1 MATTDM
7 IRFENVK
14 KIYTGLD
21 AKSKDIVALHNV
33 NLSIKK
39 GEFVFV
45 LGHSGAGK
53 STFLKLILRE
63 EAATEGKVFVNGR
76 DLSSIRQ
83 REIPY
88 LRRGLGVVFQ
98 DFRLIPTMTAYEN
111 VAFAMRVTNIPERQI
126 KRRVPYVLNL
136 VGLAGKAHSLPQE
149 LSGGE
154 QQRIALARALVHSPP
169 IIIADEPTGNIDP
182 ELSVEIMELL
192 QAINSVGT
200 TVVVVTHE
208 RELAARFRKRTIMID
223 HGEVVDDGLGR
234 YGEGGRAGMKWSSF
248 KYLVKQGWH
257 SMVANR
263 LMTLASIGVLVACLM
278 ITGVAALLSV
288 NVTSYVDYLETLN
301 EIVFFI
307 DDAAPAETVEALK
320 TQIPAD
326 GNVAACEYVPKAAAV
341 EEMREYLGD
350 YGDIMNDYAGEGN
363 TENPLPASFRVSV
376 TDVADLAPTVERIK
390 AMGAYT
396 ATAEDGTASDA
407 NVFYKVNS
415 PSELSSTL
423 VNLKRIVNYIG
434 WGLVAVLGVVSV
446 VVISNTIRLTV
457 FARRKEI
464 NIMKFVGATNAFI
477 RLPFFVEGMT
487 VGAISGVLATVVV
500 GGAYYGLEQALLQPE
515 ALWLNEFT
523 KCMWPFMDIIWPL
536 LGGFVLFGVAI
547 GGVGCASSIRKHLK
561 V

>member
-169 IIIADEPTGNIDP
+169 IIIADEPTRPRRPPSNRGGP
-182 ELSVEIMELL
+182 TGGG
-192 QAINSVGT
+192 A
-200 TVVVVTHE
+200 THH

-234 YGEGGRAGMKWSSF
+234 YGRE
-248 KYLVKQGWH
+248 
-257 SMVANR
+257 
-263 LMTLASIGVLVACLM
+263 
-278 ITGVAALLSV
+278 AAQV
-288 NVTSYVDYLETLN
+288 
-301 EIVFFI
+301 
-307 DDAAPAETVEALK
+307 
-320 TQIPAD
+320 
-326 GNVAACEYVPKAAAV
+326 
-341 EEMREYLGD
+341 
-350 YGDIMNDYAGEGN
+350 
-363 TENPLPASFRVSV
+363 
-376 TDVADLAPTVERIK
+376 
-390 AMGAYT
+390 
-396 ATAEDGTASDA
+396 
-407 NVFYKVNS
+407 
-415 PSELSSTL
+415 
-423 VNLKRIVNYIG
+423 
-434 WGLVAVLGVVSV
+434 
-446 VVISNTIRLTV
+446 
-457 FARRKEI
+457 
-464 NIMKFVGATNAFI
+464 
-477 RLPFFVEGMT
+477 
-487 VGAISGVLATVVV
+487 
-500 GGAYYGLEQALLQPE
+500 
-515 ALWLNEFT
+515 
-523 KCMWPFMDIIWPL
+523 
-536 LGGFVLFGVAI
+536 
-547 GGVGCASSIRKHLK
+547 
-561 V
+561 

>member
-33 NLSIKK
+33 ILSIKK

-234 YGEGGRAGMKWSSF
+234 YGRE
-248 KYLVKQGWH
+248 
-257 SMVANR
+257 
-263 LMTLASIGVLVACLM
+263 
-278 ITGVAALLSV
+278 AAQV
-288 NVTSYVDYLETLN
+288 
-301 EIVFFI
+301 
-307 DDAAPAETVEALK
+307 
-320 TQIPAD
+320 
-326 GNVAACEYVPKAAAV
+326 
-341 EEMREYLGD
+341 
-350 YGDIMNDYAGEGN
+350 
-363 TENPLPASFRVSV
+363 
-376 TDVADLAPTVERIK
+376 
-390 AMGAYT
+390 
-396 ATAEDGTASDA
+396 
-407 NVFYKVNS
+407 
-415 PSELSSTL
+415 
-423 VNLKRIVNYIG
+423 
-434 WGLVAVLGVVSV
+434 
-446 VVISNTIRLTV
+446 
-457 FARRKEI
+457 
-464 NIMKFVGATNAFI
+464 
-477 RLPFFVEGMT
+477 
-487 VGAISGVLATVVV
+487 
-500 GGAYYGLEQALLQPE
+500 
-515 ALWLNEFT
+515 
-523 KCMWPFMDIIWPL
+523 
-536 LGGFVLFGVAI
+536 
-547 GGVGCASSIRKHLK
+547 
-561 V
+561 